1 MFNWFKKKDKQE
13 EKQEEYVE
21 YEEVIPEEVTDITF
35 DDDDDREFDPQSFGN
50 GALQTIDHSMEIFNS
65 VTSSVKECVLAS
77 QNVKMEIARMEHDL
91 DKFIVQSD
99 NQLEKFKSA
108 LPVLDAQLT
117 RVSERIDRITDRM
130 LDHDMDASSP
140 NSIQKHQVMLETLN
154 SASDSFNN
162 LLSKL
167 ISL

>member
-13 EKQEEYVE
+13 DKQEEYVE